1 MGHFNL
7 ATLAIY
13 SEDAVAAEEH
23 LNAAVRHFEQ
33 LLEDNP
39 GALRVK
45 HELATC
51 YRVLADVK
59 CADGRADQ
67 AIALYQSAREQMQ
80 ALVLASPDVAEYKAS
95 LSGIFMNLA
104 LLQNEGQLA
113 DEALS
118 SLNQAR

>member
-1 MGHFNL
+1 
-7 ATLAIY
+7 
-13 SEDAVAAEEH
+13 
-23 LNAAVRHFEQ
+23 
-33 LLEDNP
+33 
-39 GALRVK
+39 
-45 HELATC
+45 
-51 YRVLADVK
+51 
-59 CADGRADQ
+59 
-67 AIALYQSAREQMQ
+67 MQ